1 MEKLINTKTVFHIH
15 TNYSNDSYSKP
26 SKIIDIMVNANIDN
40 VIITD
45 HNSIRGAVEAQNYAS
60 RKYNNKINVIIG
72 EEVKTNIGD
81 IIGFPLHTE
90 IQEVDHFK
98 VVEEIKRQG
107 GFVCLPHPYKY
118 HNLYK
123 IHDINFLK
131 NVDFIEVFN
140 SRLNKKLNNFA
151 EELADGLTDKKK
163 IVGSDAHLKREL
175 LNVYFMYNENMEI
188 TQKTTN
194 FTSKRNYWLSQ
205 CIKGIK
211 KKDIKLIFQAI
222 VLAAINKF

>member
-1 MEKLINTKTVFHIH
+1 MEQLINTKTVFHIH
-15 TNYSNDSYSKP
+15 TRYSNDSFLKP

-40 VIITD
+40 VVITD
-45 HNSIRGAVEAQNYAS
+45 HNSIRGAEEAKNYAIM
-60 RKYNNKINVIIG
+60 KYNNKINVIIG

-90 IQEVDHFK
+90 IQDVDHFK
-98 VVEEIKRQG
+98 VVNEIKKQG

-123 IHDINFLK
+123 IHDTNFLK
-131 NVDFIEVFN
+131 TVDFIEIFN
-140 SRLNKKLNNFA
+140 SRLNTKLNNFA
-151 EELADGLTDKKK
+151 EELADSLTDKKK

-175 LNVYFMYNENMEI
+175 LNVFFMYNESMEI
-188 TQKTTN
+188 DQKTTN

-205 CIKGIK
+205 SIKGFK
-211 KKDIKLIFQAI
+211 KKDAKLIFQGL
-222 VLAAINKF
+222 VLAALNKF